1 MSSIERLVLRSKSAR
16 WEATMVP
23 EEIGRSFHGVS
34 AVSDHEIIILG
45 GYDLTNKRKPSNTQW
60 LYETRSQTVR
70 KAC

>member
-45 GYDLTNKRKPSNTQW
+45 GYDLTDKPSNDHW